1 MSKDHLQESNTLIF
15 LEELI
20 KLDQDVL
27 VVGDNEGLTFKD
39 FTQKFAS
46 SLPANPTEMLEFL
59 LCLQINNKI
68 TFYHDEDSRQKEV
81 LVKLKPDAFSDS
93 LLIEFFLFIPI
104 LDRIAKEL
112 GVIKSIPSVVVD
124 FFLHQFD
131 EEPCCKKIKEYDLLE
146 GELFPYLYSLGNFI
160 TYNNKTLELNLLA
173 RYMTK
178 VSFLEF
184 FHHVSNGSS
193 ELIKEKLWIA
203 KPDRFSDEVSVK
215 LTNKSLSILFPEW
228 EIDQDVSK
236 IKVTNDKFQ
245 EGFVLYQP
253 EELSN
258 VPLYY
263 NAQNQKF
270 KDRVELIL
278 NNTTKDK
285 LSANSISLMIS
296 GYPGTGKTAFAKK
309 LCRDLDLTLMYV
321 EVSEVQ
327 TKFIGETEQNVHKL
341 FSQYRMLWEKS
352 EKPVVLLFNE
362 CDQLFGK
369 KIQVEKS
376 SDMYSNAIQSQLLN
390 EMENFAGILI
400 ATCNSIINFEEAF
413 KRRFL
418 FHTVF
423 EKPDYETRKLIW
435 SGLNGSWTQNPELLD
450 QISRYDL
457 TGAQI
462 DNVLKKMNLLS
473 CDDNSVQNHLLFDLI
488 EEEEMTSG
496 GKTGSKIGFS
506 NS

>member
-46 SLPANPTEMLEFL
+46 SLPANPTEMLGFL
-59 LCLQINNKI
+59 LSLHINNKI

-81 LVKLKPDAFSDS
+81 LVKFKPDTFSDS
-93 LLIEFFLFIPI
+93 LLIEFFSFMPI
-104 LDRIAKEL
+104 LDRMAKEL

-124 FFLHQFD
+124 FFLNQFE
-131 EEPCCKKIKEYDLLE
+131 EEPCCKKIKEYDLLV
-146 GELFPYLYSLGNFI
+146 GELFAYIYSLGNFI

-193 ELIKEKLWIA
+193 QLIKEKLWIA

-215 LTNKSLSILFPEW
+215 LTNRSLSILFPNW

-236 IKVTNDKFQ
+236 IKVTNDKYQ

-253 EELSN
+253 DELSN

-263 NAQNQKF
+263 NTQNQKF
-270 KDRVELIL
+270 KDRIELIL
-278 NNTTKDK
+278 NNTTKDR

-309 LCRDLDLTLMYV
+309 LCRDLGLTLMYV

-341 FSQYRMLWEKS
+341 FSQYRKLWEKS

-390 EMENFAGILI
+390 EMENFTGILI
-400 ATCNSIINFEEAF
+400 ATCNSTDNFEEAF

-423 EKPDYETRKLIW
+423 EKPDYDTRKLIW
-435 SGLNGSWTQNPELLD
+435 NGINGAWTQNPELLD
-450 QISRYDL
+450 LISQYEL

-473 CDDNSVQNHLLFDLI
+473 CDDDDIQNQLLFDLI
-488 EEEEMTSG
+488 EEEEITSG
-496 GKTGSKIGFS
+496 GMGGVKIGF
-506 NS
+506 

>member
-27 VVGDNEGLTFKD
+27 VEGDNEGLTFKD

-46 SLPANPTEMLEFL
+46 SIPANPIEMLGFL
-59 LCLQINNKI
+59 LCLHINNKI

-81 LVKLKPDAFSDS
+81 LVKFKPAVFLDS
-93 LLIEFFLFIPI
+93 LLIEFFSFMPI
-104 LDRIAKEL
+104 LDRMAKEL
-112 GVIKSIPSVVVD
+112 GVIKSIPSVVID
-124 FFLHQFD
+124 FFLNQFYD
-131 EEPCCKKIKEYDLLE
+131 EPCCKKLKEYNLLE
-146 GELFPYLYSLGNFI
+146 GELFAYLYSLGNFI
-160 TYNNKTLELNLLA
+160 TYNNKTLELNFLA

-193 ELIKEKLWIA
+193 PLIKEKLWIA

-215 LTNKSLSILFPEW
+215 LTNKSLSILFPDW

-236 IKVTNDKFQ
+236 IKVTSDKYQ

-253 EELSN
+253 DELSN

-263 NAQNQKF
+263 NTQNQKF
-270 KDRVELIL
+270 KDRIELIL
-278 NNTTKDK
+278 NNTTKDR

-309 LCRDLDLTLMYV
+309 LCRDLGLTLMYV

-341 FSQYRMLWEKS
+341 FSQYRKLWEKS

-390 EMENFAGILI
+390 EMENFTGILI
-400 ATCNSIINFEEAF
+400 ATCNSTDNFEEAF

-423 EKPDYETRKLIW
+423 EKPDYDTRKLIW
-435 SGLNGSWTQNPELLD
+435 NGINGAWTQNPELLD
-450 QISRYDL
+450 SISQYEL

-473 CDDNSVQNHLLFDLI
+473 CNDDDIQNQLLFDLI
-488 EEEEMTSG
+488 EEEEMISG
-496 GKTGSKIGFS
+496 GMGVVRIGF
-506 NS
+506 